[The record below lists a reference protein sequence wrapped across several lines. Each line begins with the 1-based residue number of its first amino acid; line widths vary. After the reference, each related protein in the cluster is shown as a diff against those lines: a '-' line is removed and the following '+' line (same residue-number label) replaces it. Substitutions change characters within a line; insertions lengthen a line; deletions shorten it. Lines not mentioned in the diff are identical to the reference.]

1 MLFYDCSG
9 TWSVIGEMV
18 WEHEFDENQQGV
30 TASYMKSCQSL
41 RSLNLV
47 RSGEVTAWVPIR
59 RSDGSLESVATVID
73 QRIGH
78 GGHLGLDL
86 RRSKY
91 DCDGFPDNFSFLR
104 RVRYCEERFDPP
116 GHWRKKGTEI
126 ENWVSVSRH

>member
-1 MLFYDCSG
+1 
-9 TWSVIGEMV
+9 MV
-18 WEHEFDENQQGV
+18 WEHEFDENQQVV
-30 TASYMKSCQSL
+30 TASYMKSFQSL

-47 RSGEVTAWVPIR
+47 RSGEVTVWVPIR

-73 QRIGH
+73 RRIGH
-78 GGHLGLDL
+78 GGHLGLHL

-91 DCDGFPDNFSFLR
+91 DYDGFPDNFSFPR

-116 GHWRKKGTEI
+116 GHWRRKGTEI